1 MKKNDSVSLHSL
13 LKLSS
18 IKYSKKN
25 IKNINIKQADNIL
38 SQKKDSITFFSD
50 IKYLD
55 LLKKTRASAIII
67 SNKYAKY
74 VPKKTIV
81 VLSEQPQ
88 ADYAKILNYFYP
100 NSYFSKISYLNLN
113 SDVIKKKYKN
123 IKFGCNFY
131 LEENVKIG
139 NNVFIGNNVTIKKKC
154 KIGNNVIIGS
164 NVIIEN
170 AFIGDDVHI
179 CDGAIIGKKGVG
191 FKFING
197 KCIRI
202 PHVGRVVINNGC
214 EIGSYCVIDRGS
226 INDTIIGENTFIDNF
241 VHIAHNVTIGQRC
254 IFAAQVGIAGSTKI
268 GNNVVIGGQSGISGH
283 LVIGNNVKIGGKSG
297 VIKNIKDNE
306 VVMGYPSV
314 PFREFVKN
322 NK

>member
-179 CDGAIIGKKGVG
+179 CDGAIIGKKGFG

-283 LVIGNNVKIGGKSG
+283 LVIGDNVKIGGKSG

>member
-179 CDGAIIGKKGVG
+179 CDGAIIGKKGFG

>member
-154 KIGNNVIIGS
+154 KIGNNVIIG
-164 NVIIEN
+164 
-170 AFIGDDVHI
+170 
-179 CDGAIIGKKGVG
+179 
-191 FKFING
+191 
-197 KCIRI
+197 
-202 PHVGRVVINNGC
+202 
-214 EIGSYCVIDRGS
+214 
-226 INDTIIGENTFIDNF
+226 
-241 VHIAHNVTIGQRC
+241 
-254 IFAAQVGIAGSTKI
+254 
-268 GNNVVIGGQSGISGH
+268 
-283 LVIGNNVKIGGKSG
+283 
-297 VIKNIKDNE
+297 
-306 VVMGYPSV
+306 
-314 PFREFVKN
+314 
-322 NK
+322 